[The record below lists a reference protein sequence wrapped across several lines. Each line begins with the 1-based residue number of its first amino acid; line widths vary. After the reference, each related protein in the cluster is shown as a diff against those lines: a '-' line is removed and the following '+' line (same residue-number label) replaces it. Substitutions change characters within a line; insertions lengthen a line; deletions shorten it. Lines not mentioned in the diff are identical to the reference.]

1 MLKPTRRILYHKS
14 LKDAIIQFLELGT
27 AHSAIL
33 PVMIVEIDIMP
44 SLFEPESSQ
53 IIRAILYQVNIYIFY
68 IAFIY
73 TNVI

>member
-14 LKDAIIQFLELGT
+14 LKDAIIQCLELET

-33 PVMIVEIDIMP
+33 PMIVEIDIIP
-44 SLFEPESSQ
+44 SLSELESSQ

-68 IAFIY
+68 IASIS